1 MKKIILVFVSLMMTA
16 GNLPSVVVATWYN
29 SHGEKTASGVRM
41 HRDSLTAA
49 YNYVPFGTRLEVT
62 NIQNGKA
69 CTVVVTD
76 RMGKAGP
83 GRIDL
88 SYAAFDSIGDL
99 RKGRMNVSIKN
110 LK

>member
-1 MKKIILVFVSLMMTA
+1 MKKLILILTLLVVTS
-16 GNLPSVVVATWYN
+16 GNLPSVVVATWYD
-29 SHGEKTASGVRM
+29 SHGAKTASGVRM

-49 YNYVPFGTRLEVT
+49 YNYVPFGTKLEVT

-76 RMGKAGP
+76 RMGKTHP

-99 RKGRMNVSIKN
+99 RKGRIEVNIKN

>member
-1 MKKIILVFVSLMMTA
+1 MVGVALMMTA
-16 GNLPSVVVATWYN
+16 GRSPNVVVATWYN
-29 SHGEKTASGVRM
+29 SHGAKTASGVRM

-49 YNYVPFGTRLEVT
+49 YNYVPFGTKLEVT
-62 NIQNGKA
+62 NKETQEL

-76 RMGKAGP
+76 RMGKTSP

-99 RKGRMNVSIKN
+99 RKGRMEVIIKTI
-110 LK
+110 K

>member
-1 MKKIILVFVSLMMTA
+1 MKKIMLVLATLMMTA

-29 SHGEKTASGVRM
+29 SHGAKTASGVRM

-62 NIQNGKA
+62 NIQNGKS

-76 RMGKAGP
+76 RMGKTGP

-99 RKGRMNVSIKN
+99 RKGRINVNIKN